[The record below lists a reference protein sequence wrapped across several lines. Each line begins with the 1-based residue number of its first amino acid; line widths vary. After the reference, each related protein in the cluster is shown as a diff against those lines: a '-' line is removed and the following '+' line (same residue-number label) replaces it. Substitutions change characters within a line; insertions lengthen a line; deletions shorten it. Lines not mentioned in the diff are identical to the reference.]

1 MTPAGFRAIHG
12 LSTSEC
18 EAPQPKPPVILALVA
33 AESANRHRQRSGA
46 HVLQMAVA
54 YRPQVK
60 PALRLTTRSAPRPC
74 RRSCG
79 SLARTRKSLVERRTS
94 AKSTRFSPDG
104 FRGGS
109 AALPRAGRI
118 LIPGLR
124 T

>member
-12 LSTSEC
+12 VSTSEC

-60 PALRLTTRSAPRPC
+60 PALRLTTPFSRRQRSASPRWPNPHS
-74 RRSCG
+74 RTQDEGLLASMG
-79 SLARTRKSLVERRTS
+79 SS
-94 AKSTRFSPDG
+94 
-104 FRGGS
+104 
-109 AALPRAGRI
+109 
-118 LIPGLR
+118 
-124 T
+124 